1 MESKHHQSPSPT
13 SSSHSSLLRDISNFR
28 TPKHPSLNPNFPSPH
43 TQFFTASKHTP
54 RSSSTTAPSR
64 RRSKFSRRLR
74 AFELEQ
80 SKSARKAQIY
90 KEKSLRSL
98 AKSLTVWLNFLL
110 QNPTSCGCN
119 VSKMTGEDNSGGSDL
134 RRESGAGSGVGGK
147 RESTGT
153 GVGVYA
159 TWRCPKRIRDSAW
172 REEDANVFPNS
183 KFLALRSSLKDVCS
197 FDDLHQRMKL
207 YLSSGSCKDILNVM
221 TQATKN
227 IDEGRLKIKAHCPIV
242 TDVGLKEKASRI
254 LMCYNPVWLRIGLY
268 IIFGGD
274 SLLPDGD
281 VNSEKEVAFLKMVI
295 EKQFFSHAGLAR
307 IYAYNK
313 LVEGLYRPGYFETLG
328 NVILKRI
335 LLLVLIL
342 DRAKIQSSLPIKYG
356 IDGLDGGSPLLFT
369 SQSNIKSSRQVI
381 NDFLS
386 SDVMHGEGNLLAH
399 LVIVGYKVSYQ
410 QSPLNEYDFR
420 VTELFEDLQDG
431 VRLCRAVQLLQ
442 HDTSILMKI
451 VVPSDT
457 RKKNAVNC
465 GIAMQ
470 HLKQAGVLLFDEDGS
485 IIVGEDIV
493 SGDKE
498 LTLSLL
504 WNIFIHLQLPLLIKK
519 TLLLEEISRIR
530 GVNEEHLHNSTL
542 LGMLLKWI
550 QAICESYN
558 LRVDDFSSLVD
569 GKAMWCLLDYYFRKE
584 LNCSCSLMDTRETSG
599 ETSIM
604 SVSDYTDAMHNFI
617 LSQKLTTLLGNFPE
631 VLQVSDILEHN
642 GACNS
647 RSVVI
652 LLVFLSFQLIVRK
665 NTDQLNFHKL
675 LGFSCQSSGRKRL
688 STEPCFVH
696 SEAVLNQED
705 RHGNNTE
712 DGIRNFKAIMAWW
725 QDMALQS
732 KRFEQQPCTPSQCL
746 STRTGSNTIQ
756 RENAARIIQSHFRRS
771 INRSNYL
778 RVKNAVYFLQTVVQA
793 WLAVKKKSAIS
804 KSVTRR
810 IQESSCEPWK
820 QSEVLDRYIT
830 FMVDRHNFVKLKR
843 SVEVIQHAARAW
855 ISRRPHVRSILT
867 LDMSPCEVVNAAI
880 VVQKCI
886 RGWKGRSICFQ
897 MVAQLEKASR
907 ALEDNEADEIQI
919 KAASTIQLAWKKFLV
934 CKSSTYQH
942 FAATKIQCF
951 YRGWFTRK
959 SFASQKQ
966 AAIKIQGV
974 LQCLRCLRNIQ
985 QHKIATRSATI
996 IQSHL
1001 RGWIVRKG
1009 FCQRIAQLKK
1019 ASLAHEENDVNELQI
1034 KAAYTIQLAWKK
1046 FQVCKSLS
1054 RQHLAATIIQN
1065 CYHGWFTRRSFLSQ
1079 KQAAIKVQ
1087 SVFRC
1092 LRCLRDVQHHK
1103 IAISSA
1109 IIIQS
1114 HIRGWIARRGV
1125 YQLKYLIVAI
1135 QSHCRGWLVR
1145 RDVLVRKEA
1154 VIKIQSAVR
1163 CVQCWKV
1170 FHSHRNT
1177 ATKIQRFVRG
1187 QIVRR
1192 RLLGASCLHKAVP
1205 KGCILNSGG
1214 WFCSRELSIF
1224 LCSVSKLQRWWRGVL
1239 MHKTRIKSTVIIQSH
1254 IRGWI
1259 GRREANRERH
1269 RVTIIQSY
1277 WKGYLERKDTRGQL
1291 LDLRLRVQ
1299 KSAANVDDGM
1309 RIINRLVAALSDL
1322 LSKKSVS
1329 SILHTCATLDMATKH
1344 SQKCCE
1350 KLVEAGAVDTLLKL
1364 IRSVSRSIPDQEVL
1378 KHALS
1383 TLRNLACYSHLAEV
1397 LLASR
1402 GSVETVL
1409 WEFMRNKEE
1418 GYFIASELLKT
1429 ICSNP
1434 KGVEAARNLPALLKR
1449 LHNLVEDLTRKAG
1462 NEKRNARGLP
1472 AKELADRRL
1481 REAVELLN
1489 LFTSG

>member
-1 MESKHHQSPSPT
+1 MESKHHQSPSPP

-80 SKSARKAQIY
+80 SKSARKAQID

-119 VSKMTGEDNSGGSDL
+119 VSKMTGEDDCGGSDL

-153 GVGVYA
+153 GVGAYA

-254 LMCYNPVWLRIGLY
+254 LMCYNPVWLRIGLF

-342 DRAKIQSSLPIKYG
+342 DRAKTQSSLPIKYG

-442 HDTSILMKI
+442 HDTSILTKI
-451 VVPSDT
+451 LVPSDT
-457 RKKNAVNC
+457 RKKNVVNC

-470 HLKQAGVLLFDEDGS
+470 HLKQAGVPLFDEDGS

-504 WNIFIHLQLPLLIKK
+504 WNIFIHLQA
-519 TLLLEEISRIR
+519 
-530 GVNEEHLHNSTL
+530 V
-542 LGMLLKWI
+542 
-550 QAICESYN
+550 CESYN
-558 LRVDDFSSLVD
+558 LRIDDFSSMVD

-584 LNCSCSLMDTRETSG
+584 LNCSCSLMVDTRETSG

-604 SVSDYTDAMHNFI
+604 SVSDYTDAVHNFI

-642 GACNS
+642 GACNG

-675 LGFSCQSSGRKRL
+675 LGFSCQSPGRKCL
-688 STEPCFVH
+688 STEQCFVH

-705 RHGNNTE
+705 SHGNNTE

-732 KRFEQQPCTPSQCL
+732 KRFEQRPCTPLQCL

-756 RENAARIIQSHFRRS
+756 RA
-771 INRSNYL
+771 
-778 RVKNAVYFLQTVVQA
+778 T
-793 WLAVKKKSAIS
+793 
-804 KSVTRR
+804 
-810 IQESSCEPWK
+810 WK

-855 ISRRPHVRSILT
+855 ISRRPRVRSILT

-897 MVAQLEKASR
+897 MVAQLEKASL

-919 KAASTIQLAWKKFLV
+919 KAASTILLAWKKFLV
-934 CKSSTYQH
+934 CKSFRHQH
-942 FAATKIQCF
+942 FAATRIQCF
-951 YRGWFTRK
+951 YRGWFIRK

-966 AAIKIQGV
+966 AVIKIQGV
-974 LQCLRCLRNIQ
+974 LRCLRCLRDIQ
-985 QHKIATRSATI
+985 QHKIATRSANI
-996 IQSHL
+996 IQSHI

-1019 ASLAHEENDVNELQI
+1019 ASLVHEENEANELQI

-1054 RQHLAATIIQN
+1054 RQHLAATKIQN
-1065 CYHGWFTRRSFLSQ
+1065 CYRGWFTRRSFLSQ

-1087 SVFRC
+1087 SVFQC

-1135 QSHCRGWLVR
+1135 QVSLM
-1145 RDVLVRKEA
+1145 
-1154 VIKIQSAVR
+1154 
-1163 CVQCWKV
+1163 
-1170 FHSHRNT
+1170 
-1177 ATKIQRFVRG
+1177 
-1187 QIVRR
+1187 
-1192 RLLGASCLHKAVP
+1192 GASCLPKAVP

-1214 WFCSRELSIF
+1214 WFCSLELSIF
-1224 LCSVSKLQRWWRGVL
+1224 LCSVSKLQRWWRGLL
-1239 MHKTRIKSTVIIQSH
+1239 MHKSRIKSTVIIQSH
-1254 IRGWI
+1254 IRGWM

-1269 RVTIIQSY
+1269 RVTIIQMALGGSKITGAGGGERGWQWRSSASKGGVVSLSWLRLDLEGQGESHYIEIVKPWGKAYTRLVVPSTWFGKLEEFLLSPTPTMSREVKDLSPDICQVTINLLVSLRYQGTSPNNIKGCYEISPSTKVSLAFTCSWCSVGRACSSY

-1291 LDLRLRVQ
+1291 LNLRLRVQ

-1383 TLRNLACYSHLAEV
+1383 TLRNLARYSHLAEV
-1397 LLASR
+1397 LLASH

-1409 WEFMRNKEE
+1409 WEFIRNKEE

>member
-1 MESKHHQSPSPT
+1 MESKHHQSPTPP
-13 SSSHSSLLRDISNFR
+13 SSSHSSSLLRDISNFR

-43 TQFFTASKHTP
+43 TQLFTASKHTP
-54 RSSSTTAPSR
+54 RSSSTTALSR

-80 SKSARKAQIY
+80 SKSSRKAQID
-90 KEKSLRSL
+90 KEKLLGSL

-110 QNPTSCGCN
+110 QNPASCGCN
-119 VSKMTGEDNSGGSDL
+119 VSKMTGEGDSVGSDL

-147 RESTGT
+147 RESTGS

-159 TWRCPKRIRDSAW
+159 AWRCPKRIRDSSW
-172 REEDANVFPNS
+172 RKEDANVFVNS
-183 KFLALRSSLKDVCS
+183 KFLALGSSLKDVCS

-207 YLSSGSCKDILNVM
+207 YLSSGSCKEIFNVM
-221 TQATKN
+221 TQVTKN

-242 TDVGLKEKASRI
+242 TDVGLKENASRI

-268 IIFGGD
+268 IIFSGD
-274 SLLPDGD
+274 SLLPNGD

-307 IYAYNK
+307 VYAYNK

-342 DRAKIQSSLPIKYG
+342 DRAKTQSSLPIKYG

-369 SQSNIKSSRQVI
+369 LQSKIKSSRQVI

-386 SDVMHGEGNLLAH
+386 SEVMHGEGNLLAH

-457 RKKNAVNC
+457 RKKNVVNC

-470 HLKQAGVLLFDEDGS
+470 HLK
-485 IIVGEDIV
+485 
-493 SGDKE
+493 
-498 LTLSLL
+498 
-504 WNIFIHLQLPLLIKK
+504 QLPLLIKK

-530 GVNEEHLHNSTL
+530 GVNEEHLINSTL
-542 LGMLLKWI
+542 LDMLLKWI
-550 QAICESYN
+550 QAICESYD

-584 LNCSCSLMDTRETSG
+584 LNCSCSFMGTRETSG

-604 SVSDYTDAMHNFI
+604 SVSDYTDAVHNFI

-642 GACNS
+642 GVCNS

-665 NTDQLNFHKL
+665 STDQLNFHKL
-675 LGFSCQSSGRKRL
+675 LGFSCQSPGRKRL
-688 STEPCFVH
+688 SIEHCFVH
-696 SEAVLNQED
+696 SEAVPNQED
-705 RHGNNTE
+705 RHENNTE

-725 QDMALQS
+725 QDMGLQS
-732 KRFEQQPCTPSQCL
+732 KRFEQRSCTPLQCL
-746 STRTGSNTIQ
+746 STSTGCNTLQ
-756 RENAARIIQSHFRRS
+756 RENAAKIIQSHFRRS

-778 RVKNAVYFLQTVVQA
+778 RIKNAVYFLQTVVRA
-793 WLAVKKKSAIS
+793 WLKKKSATS
-804 KSVTRR
+804 KSCTRR
-810 IQESSCEPWK
+810 IQESSCETWK
-820 QSEVLDRYIT
+820 QSEVLDKYIT

-843 SVEVIQHAARAW
+843 SVEVIQNAARAW
-855 ISRRPHVRSILT
+855 ISRRHHVRSILT
-867 LDMSPCEVVNAAI
+867 LDRSTCEVVNAAI
-880 VVQKCI
+880 IVQKCI
-886 RGWKGRSICFQ
+886 RGWKGRSIYFQ
-897 MVAQLEKASR
+897 MVGQLEKASL
-907 ALEDNEADEIQI
+907 ALEENEADKIQT
-919 KAASTIQLAWKKFLV
+919 KAASTIQVAWKKFLL
-934 CKSSTYQH
+934 CKSFRRQH
-942 FAATKIQCF
+942 LAATRIQCC
-951 YRGWFTRK
+951 YRGWFMRR

-966 AAIKIQGV
+966 AAIKIQSV
-974 LQCLRCLRNIQ
+974 LRCLRCLRDN
-985 QHKIATRSATI
+985 QHRKIATSSATV
-996 IQSHL
+996 IQSHI

-1009 FCQRIAQLKK
+1009 VCQRIAQLKK
-1019 ASLAHEENDVNELQI
+1019 ASPTHEENEANEFKI
-1034 KAAYTIQLAWKK
+1034 KAAYTIQLSWKK
-1046 FQVCKSLS
+1046 FLMCKSLC
-1054 RQHLAATIIQN
+1054 RQHLAATKIQN
-1065 CYHGWFTRRSFLSQ
+1065 CYRGWFMRKSFLCQ
-1079 KQAAIKVQ
+1079 KQAAIKIQ
-1087 SVFRC
+1087 SVFCC
-1092 LRCLRDVQHHK
+1092 LRCLRDIQHHK
-1103 IAISSA
+1103 IATSSA
-1109 IIIQS
+1109 VVIQS

-1125 YQLKYLIVAI
+1125 YQLKYIIVVI

-1145 RDVLVRKEA
+1145 REILVRKKA

-1163 CVQCWKV
+1163 RIQCWKA
-1170 FHSHRNT
+1170 FHSYKNS
-1177 ATKIQRFVRG
+1177 ATEIQRFVRG

-1192 RLLGASCLHKAVP
+1192 RLLGDSCLHKAVP
-1205 KGCILNSGG
+1205 KCCMLNSRG
-1214 WFCSRELSIF
+1214 WFCSLELSIF

-1239 MHKTRIKSTVIIQSH
+1239 MHKSRIKSAVIIQSH

-1259 GRREANRERH
+1259 ARREANRERH
-1269 RVTIIQSY
+1269 RVTVIQSY
-1277 WKGYLERKDTRGQL
+1277 WKGYLARRDTRGQL

-1329 SILHTCATLDMATKH
+1329 SILHTCTTLDMATKH

-1383 TLRNLACYSHLAEV
+1383 TLRNLARYSHLAEV

-1409 WEFMRNKEE
+1409 WEFVRSKEE
-1418 GYFIASELLKT
+1418 GYFIASELLKK

-1434 KGVEAARNLPALLKR
+1434 QGVEAARNLPSLLKR

-1472 AKELADRRL
+1472 AKEQAERRL

-1489 LFTSG
+1489 LITSG